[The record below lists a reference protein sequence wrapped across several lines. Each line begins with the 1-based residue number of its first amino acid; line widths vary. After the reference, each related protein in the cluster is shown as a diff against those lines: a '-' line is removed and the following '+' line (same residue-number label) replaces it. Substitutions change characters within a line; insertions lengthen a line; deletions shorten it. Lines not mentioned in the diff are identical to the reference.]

1 MEDKYTQMVLD
12 IQNEESEKS
21 QNFKKDMQTQDKLI
35 KTLENRLKDL
45 NEVVQAKN
53 QEIKNFQ
60 NVLSTIEEMQK
71 KG

>member
-1 MEDKYTQMVLD
+1 
-12 IQNEESEKS
+12 
-21 QNFKKDMQTQDKLI
+21 
-35 KTLENRLKDL
+35 LENRLKDL

-71 KG
+71 KAKAENERLKSDKNEAKRQRDNLQNNVLGQLEQKLDET